1 MANFAQGIA
10 VGFVCGFVLGLTA
23 QAKAADALTC
33 SLYGENVEQLVKQL
47 TNDDDV
53 AQAARERGEAY
64 CYVIDYP
71 IDIQILTGKKPK
83 NASAGTV
90 PAGFDPTWVALC
102 KKYYR
107 SFREADGTVIRRGVR
122 GRTKCPL

>member
-1 MANFAQGIA
+1 MADKTSFLYGVAVGLSCGFILGFTAQG
-10 VGFVCGFVLGLTA
+10 
-23 QAKAADALTC
+23 KAADAITC
-33 SLYGENVEQLVKQL
+33 ALYGEQVEQLVKQL

-53 AQAARERGEAY
+53 AQAARDRGETY
-64 CYVIDYP
+64 CGVIDYP
-71 IDIQILTGKKPK
+71 IDIQVQTKPISL
-83 NASAGTV
+83 AS
-90 PAGFDPTWVALC
+90 PKFSPDWVQLC